1 MTSPENSSV
10 EGKKQGGIIGMFDRI
25 SGRYDLLN
33 RVLSL
38 GIDQRWRRRLVR
50 TATKTDAVLDLA
62 TGTGD
67 QLQEFMR
74 RRQVQ
79 YCVGLDLSSGMLH
92 HAAQKLNDSP
102 ATLIRASADSLPFA
116 DNSFDVVSISFGIRN
131 VVKLDDALREMNRVL
146 KPGGECLIL
155 EFGLPKSAIV
165 RMGYLFYFRHVL
177 PIIGGMISGDSKA
190 YRYLNSSVE
199 KFPYD
204 QAFADTMVQAGFPKV
219 TFDRL
224 SMGIAYLYKGVAA

>member
-1 MTSPENSSV
+1 
-10 EGKKQGGIIGMFDRI
+10 MFDRI
-25 SGRYDLLN
+25 SPRYDLLN

-38 GIDQRWRRRLVR
+38 GIDQRWRRRLVG
-50 TATKTDAVLDLA
+50 TANKTDAVLDLA

-67 QLQEFMR
+67 QLLEFMR
-74 RRQVQ
+74 RREVQ
-79 YCVGLDLSSGMLH
+79 HCVGLDLSSGMLEY
-92 HAAQKLNDSP
+92 AAQKLNETP
-102 ATLIRASADSLPFA
+102 ATLVRASADSLPFA

-131 VVKLDDALREMNRVL
+131 VVRLDDALREMHRVL

-155 EFGLPKSAIV
+155 EFGLPKAALV

-204 QAFADTMVQAGFPKV
+204 QAFADRMLGAGFSTV

-224 SMGIAYLYKGVAA
+224 SLGIAYLYRGVAA